1 MSVAQVVEKSCNL
14 INRLAERK
22 GGILTVFADPT
33 IPAMVLGDASRLR
46 QILINLLNN
55 AIKFSSG
62 PERPGR
68 VSVRAVLVDRQP
80 DRAVVE
86 FRVTDN
92 GIGMDE
98 ATLARV
104 FTSFTQ
110 ADASTTRQYGGTGL
124 GLVICKQL
132 ASLMGG
138 DIVVETKVN
147 MGSTF
152 TVRMPFEL
160 APELADTA
168 QSDSE
173 IKGLTCLVI
182 GGHTGLADDLATYL
196 EADAASVARVA
207 DLAAACD
214 WTRDCPHGLA
224 VWVIDGG
231 EELPALGELQ
241 SALRTRAD
249 LDLRVVLVVIGRG
262 QRRNPRAEADGVI
275 LIDGNALNRHTLA
288 KAVAIAAG
296 RASPEPEAPSDHHRA
311 ARAPTPSRDEAL
323 RQRRLILVAEDNEIN
338 QKVIRQ
344 QLDLLGYAADVAT
357 TGREALNRCQSG
369 NYALLLTDLH
379 MPEMDGYDLT
389 LRIRV
394 AEGGRARMPIIALTA
409 NALQGESEHCLAV
422 GMDDYLS
429 KPAPLA
435 ALAAVLEKWL
445 PAINPTTTLADS
457 SAPVDVSTLEALIG
471 TDPQVIKEMLQQ
483 FRVSAAR
490 LSADLAEA
498 CAAQRAAD
506 AAAIAHKLKSSARSV
521 GALKL
526 GDLCSNIE
534 IAGHAGDLNALA
546 ALLADFETEVST
558 VEEWLSNLHL
568 RDPEAEQYA

>member
-1 MSVAQVVEKSCNL
+1 
-14 INRLAERK
+14 
-22 GGILTVFADPT
+22 
-33 IPAMVLGDASRLR
+33 
-46 QILINLLNN
+46 
-55 AIKFSSG
+55 
-62 PERPGR
+62 
-68 VSVRAVLVDRQP
+68 
-80 DRAVVE
+80 
-86 FRVTDN
+86 
-92 GIGMDE
+92 
-98 ATLARV
+98 
-104 FTSFTQ
+104 
-110 ADASTTRQYGGTGL
+110 
-124 GLVICKQL
+124 
-132 ASLMGG
+132 
-138 DIVVETKVN
+138 
-147 MGSTF
+147 
-152 TVRMPFEL
+152 VRMPFEL

-182 GGHTGLADDLATYL
+182 GGHTGLGDDLAAYL
-196 EADAASVARVA
+196 EADAALVARVA
-207 DLAAACD
+207 DLAAARD

-224 VWVIDGG
+224 VWVVDAG
-231 EELPALGELQ
+231 EDLHALGELQ
-241 SALRTRAD
+241 SALRSRAD

-275 LIDGNALNRHTLA
+275 LIDGNSLSRRTLA

-296 RASPEPEAPSDHHRA
+296 RASPEPEVPSDHHRA

-323 RQRRLILVAEDNEIN
+323 RQHRLILVAEDNEIN

-394 AEGGRARMPIIALTA
+394 AESGRARMPIIALTA
-409 NALQGESEHCLAV
+409 NALQGESERCLAV

-445 PAINPTTTLADS
+445 PAVNPTTTLGGS

-471 TDPQVIKEMLQQ
+471 TDPRLIEEFLQA

-506 AAAIAHKLKSSARSV
+506 AASIAHKLKSSARSV

-526 GDLCSNIE
+526 GDLCSDIE
-534 IAGHAGDLNALA
+534 IAGHAGDLALVV
-546 ALLADFETEVST
+546 ALLPGFETETRT
-558 VEEWLSNLHL
+558 VDEYLSNLHV
-568 RDPEAEQYA
+568 RDLQAERCA